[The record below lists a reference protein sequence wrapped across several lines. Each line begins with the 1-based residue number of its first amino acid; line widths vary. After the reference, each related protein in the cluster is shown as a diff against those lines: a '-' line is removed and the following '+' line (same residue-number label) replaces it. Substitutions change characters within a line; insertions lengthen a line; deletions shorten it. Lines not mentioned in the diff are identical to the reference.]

1 MIKVIISSSWTWGL
15 MPIIP
20 VLRKWIQEDLKFKAR
35 LSYIASP
42 KLSWIHEI
50 LSEKKKQQSGIM
62 MHACNTRNRR
72 QGRTI
77 LVNLGPV

>member
-1 MIKVIISSSWTWGL
+1 MKLLPEKLNDKSDNIHNIQQLG
-15 MPIIP
+15 MGAHAIIP

-50 LSEKKKQQSGIM
+50 LSEKNQQSGIM
-62 MHACNTRNRR
+62 MHFYKK
-72 QGRTI
+72 
-77 LVNLGPV
+77 